1 MTQTFAAVLLV
12 CLASMP
18 KEECTEDTAV
28 DVRSIPVDNELG
40 CTAGWQEL
48 IARGPGD
55 LREGAPVYLK
65 TLCRRVEPG
74 RRRVGD
80 GVATLHPR
88 LQSRLRVELSYVND
102 PPG

>member
-1 MTQTFAAVLLV
+1 MTQTFAAILLV
-12 CLASMP
+12 CLASTP
-18 KEECTEDTAV
+18 REECTEDTAV

-65 TLCRRVEPG
+65 TLCRRVEPDRKG
-74 RRRVGD
+74 
-80 GVATLHPR
+80 
-88 LQSRLRVELSYVND
+88 
-102 PPG
+102 